1 MPYKTFKGETIQEA
15 VKAAKFELGDNFQ
28 YIDHEEKVHHTGLF
42 GLFGKKVFYSVR
54 VHYDENR
61 RPARPRSAQRAL
73 PSDLPEEDCEREAR
87 SASPLRVACKA
98 GDQGYG
104 AAAQSAARSTRGA
117 SMSDGAVRAQTTERD
132 RDEVLASI
140 VRIMSERKNNQAGT
154 RLSPGLSAP
163 ELSHQANQGGGSG
176 IIGELAEIKEMLEPI
191 LRGVTSPAGAAL
203 QGNFARVSA
212 FLEKNDFGTAFIE
225 RALDYLGTKLTY
237 RQSMDEELVREYLDD
252 WMRGAIRIAPPNF
265 DVENGPRM
273 IALVGPTGVGKTTTL
288 IKIGAELAKIYGE
301 RVAFITMD
309 NYRIGAWE
317 QIEKYA
323 DIMGIKLYMVHE
335 REQLER
341 IVAEGKHDYYL
352 LDTAGR
358 NQKKEMQ
365 IGEIRRVLSA
375 VKIPVDVHLVVSAT
389 TKYRDLKEI
398 MKNFSCLRYERI
410 IATKLDETNTYGS
423 LLSALSE
430 SEKDIVWVCIGQ
442 EVPND
447 IKLADAG
454 EITGKVMVNYRIEE
468 ALANTSA

>member
-1 MPYKTFKGETIQEA
+1 M
-15 VKAAKFELGDNFQ
+15 
-28 YIDHEEKVHHTGLF
+28 
-42 GLFGKKVFYSVR
+42 
-54 VHYDENR
+54 
-61 RPARPRSAQRAL
+61 
-73 PSDLPEEDCEREAR
+73 
-87 SASPLRVACKA
+87 
-98 GDQGYG
+98 
-104 AAAQSAARSTRGA
+104 
-117 SMSDGAVRAQTTERD
+117 
-132 RDEVLASI
+132 LASI
-140 VRIMSERKNNQAGT
+140 VRIMSERKNNQSGT